1 MAASNR
7 RAVREAM
14 VQTIF
19 ECEFRDIFNQCQAVL
34 EKNLAEHTLEI
45 YEPDFAKSLLEATVE
60 NNSELRFWIEK
71 LAPEWPYSKI
81 ARLDR
86 AVIQVGL
93 AELKYLG
100 ESHAIPAKVT
110 VSEYVEIAKEY
121 GDDSNRRF
129 VNGVLSSAKKEL
141 EAGSR
146 C

>member
-7 RAVREAM
+7 RTVREAM

-19 ECEFRDIFNQCQAVL
+19 ECEFRDVFDQGQTVL
-34 EKNLAEHTLEI
+34 AKNLAEHALET
-45 YEPDFAKSLLEATVE
+45 YEPDFVDSLLRATVE
-60 NNSELRFWIEK
+60 NSVELKVWIEK

-86 AVIQVGL
+86 AVIQVAL

-100 ESHAIPAKVT
+100 EKFKIPNKVI
-110 VSEYVEIAKEY
+110 VSEYVEIAKDY